1 MDCLNEGGITMRN
14 VTKDNIT
21 ELVTKALSKDIPPR
35 NRQIMTSLIR
45 HMHDFCKEV
54 DLTFDEW
61 FAACEF
67 LRRAGDISDEKRNEF
82 ILISDILG
90 VKVLVDMRDHRA
102 TDCESEATLLR
113 PFYRENPPVLPNA
126 A

>member
-1 MDCLNEGGITMRN
+1 MRN

-21 ELVTKALSKDIPPR
+21 ELVTQALSKDIPPR
-35 NRQIMTSLIR
+35 NRQIMTGLIR

-61 FAACEF
+61 LAACEF

-90 VKVLVDMRDHRA
+90 VEVLVDMLSHRV
-102 TDCESEATLLR
+102 TDGESEFNRART
-113 PFYRENPPVLPNA
+113 VLPGEPSGPA
-126 A
+126 EGRFDHQEAFR